1 MLNKTGLRMG
11 WSDMNAN
18 GMINQTYSTMS
29 FGQYNYRENAS
40 YAQTPDSEMHLY
52 DGHLRGETR
61 TVTYDDLSLW
71 NGADGY
77 DLVNPDTAG
86 NIAGGTSESSSNGGG
101 DNVHLVKRNASGFA
115 IKGGNGG
122 SNGQSVQLSSDIDD
136 RNSTWTEIDRGNGFY
151 SYQKLDTD
159 YCMNSGSGGA
169 NGQNI
174 YLWLC
179 SDSNQ
184 NQHWK
189 KVNVGGG
196 NYLLEKRNAPDY
208 AIDGGRGGAEGQ
220 NVYLWSRST
229 TNQNQHWR
237 FD

>member
-1 MLNKTGLRMG
+1 M
-11 WSDMNAN
+11 
-18 GMINQTYSTMS
+18 
-29 FGQYNYRENAS
+29 
-40 YAQTPDSEMHLY
+40 
-52 DGHLRGETR
+52 
-61 TVTYDDLSLW
+61 
-71 NGADGY
+71 
-77 DLVNPDTAG
+77 
-86 NIAGGTSESSSNGGG
+86 
-101 DNVHLVKRNASGFA
+101 
-115 IKGGNGG
+115 
-122 SNGQSVQLSSDIDD
+122 
-136 RNSTWTEIDRGNGFY
+136 TEIDRGNGFY

-159 YCMNSGSGGA
+159 YCMDGGSGGA